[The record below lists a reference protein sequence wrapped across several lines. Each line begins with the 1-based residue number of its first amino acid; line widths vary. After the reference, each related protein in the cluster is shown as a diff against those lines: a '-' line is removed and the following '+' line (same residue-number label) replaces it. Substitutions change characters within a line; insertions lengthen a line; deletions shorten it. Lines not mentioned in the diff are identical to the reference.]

1 MGKRETVAFSRTL
14 SSYRV
19 APFRC
24 AGTAGCGVG
33 CFRVARK
40 RVIVDF
46 QVLIKPVLTRVQH
59 RVLPRSVVNPLRSFF
74 EFILL
79 VLDEFV
85 EGYFLVAK
93 SKLESSPTVWQD
105 VREGYIRSY
114 GIYFT
119 DQLLDSLKNGQL
131 SSYHAGIRHF
141 PAIEDLRLEAKSG
154 KVFEYVIEPTRVP
167 TFNINYFSSVID

>member
-1 MGKRETVAFSRTL
+1 MGF
-14 SSYRV
+14 
-19 APFRC
+19 
-24 AGTAGCGVG
+24 
-33 CFRVARK
+33 
-40 RVIVDF
+40 
-46 QVLIKPVLTRVQH
+46 
-59 RVLPRSVVNPLRSFF
+59 
-74 EFILL
+74 
-79 VLDEFV
+79 LDEFV

-154 KVFEYVIEPTRVP
+154 KVFEYVIEPTKVP

>member
-1 MGKRETVAFSRTL
+1 MKKIALIVFLTTLIARE
-14 SSYRV
+14 
-19 APFRC
+19 
-24 AGTAGCGVG
+24 
-33 CFRVARK
+33 
-40 RVIVDF
+40 
-46 QVLIKPVLTRVQH
+46 
-59 RVLPRSVVNPLRSFF
+59 PLRF
-74 EFILL
+74 
-79 VLDEFV
+79 LDEFV

-154 KVFEYVIEPTRVP
+154 KVFEYVIEPTKVP